1 MESITLSPHL
11 EENILSL
18 LVFNTDQALL
28 LSTMIKP
35 AYFTTDLYKLIADQ
49 ALVYIEQY
57 KKAPEIHIADLL
69 VGEIEK
75 YPELNQ
81 MLHNL
86 QKLSKKVHVDFVLT
100 EVRELI
106 KLHNIRV
113 TLTQAVQALQGRNL
127 AGVEEIL
134 EKRRKED
141 FHLFDPGINFGDF
154 DSVMASLE
162 KKEYHVIPCDIEVL
176 DKFRIG
182 LQAGTLLLFVAPA
195 GKGKSWALQHF
206 GQAALYHGKTVLH
219 ITLENSRELTLK
231 RYMQSILNM
240 TRDELSHINVP
251 VLSKGEENVLLDIH
265 HDSIKFDS
273 LKGLDRDTLKM
284 KLVKNFN
291 RYAKN
296 LWIKKFP
303 MGYLSLSELKGYLLG
318 MARTQNFVPDV
329 LILDYAEHLKLNK
342 DNLRIEIGDMYKHLR
357 GMAEEM
363 GFALVTASQ
372 SNRKSLSAKSTRT
385 ENLSEDISKSH
396 IADTIITYS
405 QTDAEHDMG
414 TARLRVEK
422 ARDNFSGF
430 EFVITQS
437 YASGQFCLDSAMLG
451 SSYWD
456 FLK

>member
-1 MESITLSPHL
+1 MENITLSSHL
-11 EENILSL
+11 EENLLSL
-18 LVFNTDQALL
+18 LLFNTDQALI
-28 LSTMIKP
+28 LSTIIKP
-35 AYFTTDLYKLIADQ
+35 NYFVTDLYKLIADR
-49 ALVYIEQY
+49 ALSYIEQY

-86 QKLSKKVHVDFVLT
+86 QKLSKKVHIDFVLN
-100 EVRELI
+100 EVRDLI

-113 TLTQAVQALQGRNL
+113 TLTEAVQALQGRNL

-141 FHLFDPGINFGDF
+141 LHLFDPGINFGDF
-154 DSVMASLE
+154 DGVLDALE
-162 KKEYHVIPCDIEVL
+162 KKESSVIPTDIAVL
-176 DKFRIG
+176 DKFKIG
-182 LQAGTLLLFVAPA
+182 LQPETLLLFVAPA
-195 GKGKSWALQHF
+195 GKGKSWALQHL

-231 RYMQSILNM
+231 RYIQSILGL
-240 TRDELSHINVP
+240 TKDEVSYLNVP
-251 VLSKGEENVLLDIH
+251 VLSKGEGNVLLDIH
-265 HDSIKFDS
+265 HESIEYHS
-273 LKGLDRDTLKM
+273 LKSMDRDTLKM

-318 MARTQNFVPDV
+318 MVRSQNFIPDV
-329 LILDYAEHLKLNK
+329 VILDYAEHLKLNK

-363 GFALVTASQ
+363 GFALATASQ
-372 SNRKSLSAKSTRT
+372 SNRKSLSSKSTRT

-396 IADTIITYS
+396 IADVIITYS
-405 QTDAEHDMG
+405 QTDSEHDMNL
-414 TARLRVEK
+414 ARLRVEK
-422 ARDNFSGF
+422 ARDNYSGF

-437 YASGQFCLDSAMLG
+437 YGSGQFCLDSAFLG
-451 SSYWD
+451 ATYWD
-456 FLK
+456 FVK